1 MQEINFLK
9 QSVITEP
16 KEFFMDYASLPIG
29 IPKLVSCVQIL
40 VIHGFQQI
48 KLLMLDLGLE

>member
-1 MQEINFLK
+1 MQEVNFLE

-16 KEFFMDYASLPIG
+16 KEFFMDYVSLPIS
-29 IPKLVSCVQIL
+29 IPKLVSYVQNL

-48 KLLMLDLGLE
+48 ILLILDLSL